1 MAKSFDVE
9 VVSAEQLVWSGRA
22 TRIIART
29 IEGEIGILAGHEPL
43 LAVLGDGPVWVTL
56 EDGRTIDMTAAD
68 GFLSVEQ
75 DAVRVV
81 ARVAQLAA

>member
-43 LAVLGDGPVWVTL
+43 LAVLGDGPVRVTL

-81 ARVAQLAA
+81 ARGAQLAA

>member
-43 LAVLGDGPVWVTL
+43 LAVLGDGPVRVTL
-56 EDGRTIDMTAAD
+56 EDGHTIDMTAAD

>member
-43 LAVLGDGPVWVTL
+43 LAVLGDGPVRVTL